1 MVKRDSIWW
10 KLPGL
15 IIWLSAAGIFASG
28 LTSSA
33 GLVAAMTGVAS
44 AFAVTE
50 LIGARVVRL
59 PRLWLFAAALFG
71 ASHFTGSLLLD
82 SGVVSQAFSAGAIY
96 SIAETIRWAV
106 GVICCL
112 TPLLVSARR
121 YPLFLTIEAALLAG
135 IFISVLAAHRDGFV
149 NRPFFITDWLLERNY
164 DPLPFFIG
172 GGILLGIL
180 LVIWLFSRGS
190 ARRALLDPAL
200 IMALI
205 VALFIFLPDAR
216 IRQVTALALG
226 AGNSDSDEK
235 EKERGERSGAGNF
248 NDPNPNAE
256 SESGFHMPVAV
267 VNLHDDYDP
276 PYGAYYFRQDT
287 QSNYNGIRLV
297 RDVSGSFDTD
307 AGMAFPA
314 EPIDVPLRDRAYSAD
329 VEGNLPVKHLRTT
342 VTLMAPHSKPFG
354 LIDVVRLEPAPNPDP
369 RRFERAYTVESMV
382 LARNFSDLLE
392 RETGSDAWTPEV
404 WRHYTETS
412 RDPRYR
418 EVAEEAVKLL
428 PPHFQGNPVAQALAV
443 KMWLDKNTSYDCDTP
458 ADDGDSDPVASF
470 LFGERRGFCVHLAHS
485 AASLFRTLGIPSRV
499 SIGYM
504 VDARQRGTGS
514 SILIR
519 SNNAHAWPEIF
530 VRGVGWLALDIS
542 PEQVLCRMNQD
553 LADPDLQR
561 MLGEMARKAP
571 GLSDE
576 DARPVGDGDLRMA
589 LRHLMQKTGKLMLPL
604 IALTLVVLYAI
615 KLWRRMEPRFCSRG
629 RLPVAAY
636 RATLDSLAD
645 LGFRRDF
652 GVTREQFAQ
661 NLSRHAPDLGVITG
675 LHMRHAL
682 GPGAP
687 NLPRKYY
694 LEIQNAVSRGA
705 GHCRPVWRRAIG
717 VIDPVSWWGVS

>member
-1 MVKRDSIWW
+1 MVKRDSIRW
-10 KLPGL
+10 KLPGV
-15 IIWLSAAGIFASG
+15 IIWLAAAGIFASG
-28 LTSSA
+28 LTSTA
-33 GLVAAMTGVAS
+33 GLVAAMTGVVS
-44 AFAVTE
+44 AFVVTE

-59 PRLWLFAAALFG
+59 PRLWLLAVALFG
-71 ASHFTGSLLLD
+71 ASHFTVRLLLD
-82 SGVVSQAFSAGAIY
+82 SSVVSMALHAGAIY
-96 SIAETIRWAV
+96 SIAEIIRWAV

-112 TPLLVSARR
+112 TPLLASARR
-121 YPLFLTIEAALLAG
+121 YPLFLTIEATLLAG
-135 IFISVLAAHRDGFV
+135 IFISVLSAHRDGFV

-180 LVIWLFSRGS
+180 LIIWLFSRGS
-190 ARRALLDPAL
+190 ARRALIDPAL
-200 IMALI
+200 IIALI

-216 IRQVTALALG
+216 IRQITALALG
-226 AGNSDSDEK
+226 SGNSDSDEN
-235 EKERGERSGAGNF
+235 EKTGGERSGNGNF

-287 QSNYNGIRLV
+287 QSDYNGIRLV
-297 RDVSGSFDTD
+297 RDVSGRFDTD
-307 AGMAFPA
+307 AGMVFPA
-314 EPIDVPLRDRAYSAD
+314 EPIDLPLRDRVYIAD
-329 VEGNLPVKHLRTT
+329 AEGSLPVKSLRTT
-342 VTLMAPHSKPFG
+342 VALMAPHSKPFG
-354 LIDVVRLEPAPNPDP
+354 LIDIVRLEPAPNPDP
-369 RRFERAYTVESMV
+369 RRFERAYIVESMV

-412 RDPRYR
+412 NDPRYR
-418 EVAEEAVKLL
+418 EIAEEAVKLL
-428 PPHFQGNPVAQALAV
+428 PPNFRQNPVAQALSV
-443 KMWLDKNTSYDCDTP
+443 KMWMDKNTSYDCAAPT
-458 ADDGDSDPVASF
+458 DDGESDPVASF
-470 LFGERRGFCVHLAHS
+470 LFGERKGFCVHLAHS

-530 VRGVGWLALDIS
+530 VRGIGWLALDIS
-542 PEQVLCRMNQD
+542 PESVLCRMNQD
-553 LADPDLQR
+553 QADPDLQR
-561 MLGEMARKAP
+561 MLGEMARKTP

-576 DARPVGDGDLRMA
+576 ERQPLGDGDLRKA
-589 LRHLMQKTGKLMLPL
+589 LREVMQKIGKLMLPL
-604 IALTLVVLYAI
+604 IALMLACLYVI
-615 KLWRRMEPRFCSRG
+615 KLWRRMEPRFCSQD

-636 RATLDSLAD
+636 RATLDALAD
-645 LGFRRDF
+645 LGFRRGY

-661 NLSRHAPDLGVITG
+661 NLSRQAPDLGVITG

-682 GPGAP
+682 GAGAP
-687 NLPRKYY
+687 KLSRKYY
-694 LEIQNAVSRGA
+694 LEIQNAVSRSA
-705 GHCRPVWRRAIG
+705 GHGAPAWRRAFGAIN
-717 VIDPVSWWGVS
+717 PVSWWRVT